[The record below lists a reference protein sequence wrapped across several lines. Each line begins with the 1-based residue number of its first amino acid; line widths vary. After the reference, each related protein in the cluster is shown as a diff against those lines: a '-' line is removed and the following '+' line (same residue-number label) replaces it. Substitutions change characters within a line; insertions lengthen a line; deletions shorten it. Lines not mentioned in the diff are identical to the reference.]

1 MSNKIFEMFMATMF
15 MVGVVTTLTGL
26 VLFLN
31 WLGTWC

>member
-1 MSNKIFEMFMATMF
+1 MCDKIFEMFMATMF
-15 MVGVVTTLTGL
+15 MVGVVTTLVGF